1 MKAAQIR
8 MVIGSDTEGTV
19 GSPVGNRPPVAGYG
33 MIMNGRR
40 RTRAA
45 GVCLAAILV
54 GGCAPDSR
62 GTDADT
68 PTDTV
73 GEPAGD
79 AGAPSDAPDAEP
91 GASVDPWRE
100 ARDRGA
106 TFRGLGQEPGWIV
119 EFYPSEG
126 RIHVL
131 ADYGE
136 LEFDAPLPEP
146 ETDPDTG
153 ARIYRTSIG
162 DHVLTVTI
170 RDETCYDGMSGF
182 QFPRTVLL
190 AIDGRQLRGCGRP
203 LE

>member
-1 MKAAQIR
+1 MKAAQIK
-8 MVIGSDTEGTV
+8 MVMASESEATV
-19 GSPVGNRPPVAGYG
+19 ESPAGNRPPVAGYG
-33 MIMNGRR
+33 MDMNERR
-40 RTRAA
+40 RARAA

-54 GGCAPDSR
+54 GGCGPDSR

-68 PTDTV
+68 PADTV
-73 GEPAGD
+73 GELED
-79 AGAPSDAPDAEP
+79 AGARSDALDAER

-153 ARIYRTSIG
+153 ARIYRTSSG
-162 DHVLTVTI
+162 ARVVTVTI

-182 QFPRTVLL
+182 EFPRIVLL
-190 AIDGRQLRGCGRP
+190 AIDGRELRGCGRP